1 MGPTHSS
8 LEDCWVASSR
18 KHLVKSANRGEAE
31 ARAPRIRGDRD
42 RDRIKGFNEAEA
54 RAPRIL
60 PAYKPLRIKAI
71 SARFRA
77 MSHSVRQK
85 TGGASGKILTMSKSD
100 TQYNRLHRFE
110 RRQSFR

>member
-1 MGPTHSS
+1 MRPRRARLGYLTND
-8 LEDCWVASSR
+8 EIIVRA
-18 KHLVKSANRGEAE
+18 ANR
-31 ARAPRIRGDRD
+31 
-42 RDRIKGFNEAEA
+42 FNEAEA

-85 TGGASGKILTMSKSD
+85 TGSASGKILTMSKSD